1 MFIKALRK
9 QYWVA
14 QSKQRTPFS
23 NRAHILQLRQE
34 ISNTNQQTAQKNVRG
49 TLEGTKMNVD
59 ARELRVPGSGMTAG
73 TDERKEGGSHTGI

>member
-1 MFIKALRK
+1 M
-9 QYWVA
+9 
-14 QSKQRTPFS
+14 
-23 NRAHILQLRQE
+23 
-34 ISNTNQQTAQKNVRG
+34 RG